1 MKSARVYGAWLLL
14 LCGATIAS
22 AQKFSTE
29 PFEQNDGYVN
39 LLIGGNIG
47 GTVASGSLTATS
59 GGSSSS
65 VSVSGLTTATG
76 FAGGL
81 EAGWYKS
88 IFGAEIED
96 LLAKDGLASSNV
108 TFSGSSIGGS
118 ASGTFDQFNAT
129 QNYLLANGLLRF
141 YRQDTSWG
149 LWYPYTGAGLGFVS
163 GSVSNATTGAT
174 GYSLQSRPA
183 GDIKFGV
190 AGTWDNGFGL
200 SAEYQIL
207 ISGYSMVLPPSTFSG
222 VPSTAT
228 LSGTAINS
236 VLNVGLSYH
245 FHL

>member
-1 MKSARVYGAWLLL
+1 MKSARVCGAWLLL
-14 LCGATIAS
+14 LCGATLAS

-39 LLIGGNIG
+39 LLAGGNLG
-47 GTVASGSLTATS
+47 GAIAGGSLTATG
-59 GGSSSS
+59 GGSSAS
-65 VSVSGLTTATG
+65 VSVSGLTERKG
-76 FAGGL
+76 FAGGV

-88 IFGAEIED
+88 IFGVEIED
-96 LLAKDGLASSNV
+96 MLARDGLASSNV

-118 ASGTFDQFNAT
+118 VSSTFDQFNAT

-163 GSVSNATTGAT
+163 GSVSNATTGAS
-174 GYSLQSRPA
+174 GYSLQTNPA

-207 ISGYSMVLPPSTFSG
+207 ISGFSVVPPPTTYSGATTTS
-222 VPSTAT
+222 T

>member
-1 MKSARVYGAWLLL
+1 MKRARICGAWLLM

-39 LLIGGNIG
+39 LLAGDNLGGV
-47 GTVASGSLTATS
+47 VAGDSLTATGS
-59 GGSSSS
+59 GSSSS
-65 VSVSGLTTATG
+65 ISVSGLATAAG
-76 FAGGL
+76 FAGGV

-96 LLAKDGLASSNV
+96 LLARDGLAPSNV
-108 TFSGSSIGGS
+108 TFSGNSIGGS
-118 ASGTFDQFNAT
+118 VSGTFDQFKAT
-129 QNYLLANGLLRF
+129 QNFLLFNGLLRF
-141 YRQDTSWG
+141 FRQDTSWG

-163 GSVSNATTGAT
+163 GSASNATTGAS
-174 GYSLQSRPA
+174 GYSLQTSHA
-183 GDIKFGV
+183 GDIQFGV

-200 SAEYQIL
+200 SVEYQTL
-207 ISGYSMVLPPSTFSG
+207 ISGYYMVLPPTTYSG
-222 VPSTAT
+222 ATSTAT

-236 VLNVGLSYH
+236 VLNLGLSYH